1 MPRSLLAALVVALAA
16 IMPAAPGAERPDPDV
31 RPAVLLARRRDGV
44 HRLRL
49 HAGRGGEHV
58 LQLVRHPG
66 GGRLRHHGRRRRAIA
81 DRINVPDPDEYL
93 GDNDSAGDMCV
104 AADDKT
110 RVDAGGGPDP
120 AVGFATFRLSRYEVR
135 LEQPNGRAP
144 RAGKRMRVEAV
155 GFTASRGKTLYA
167 HYRRNRRTHKTVKLG
182 RLAGDCGDRTSTL
195 KRALPKGLRPGRSSW
210 SSTPRA
216 AIRRRS
222 RSRRRSCGCARPASR
237 GTRPRPRD
245 R

>member
-16 IMPAAPGAERPDPDV
+16 ILPAAAWAQSAPTLTFDQPCYSPGDEMAFT
-31 RPAVLLARRRDGV
+31 GS
-44 HRLRL
+44 
-49 HAGRGGEHV
+49 GYT
-58 LQLVRHPG
+58 PG
-66 GGRLRHHGRRRRAIA
+66 GTVNMFFNSFSTQEMGSLDTTADAAGAIA

-93 GDNDSAGDMCV
+93 GDNDSAGEMGV
-104 AADDKT
+104 AANDKT
-110 RVDAGGGPDP
+110 RVDAGAGPDQ

-195 KRALPKGLRPGRSSW
+195 KRALPKGLRPGRYELVFN
-210 SSTPRA
+210 T
-216 AIRRRS
+216 S
-222 RSRRRSCGCARPASR
+222 RSDPQAFPKQARKVR
-237 GTRPRPRD
+237 LR
-245 R
+245 